1 MRNAA
6 GTDASAQ
13 SGDRN
18 DSYQAVVAE
27 FRALLERVQA
37 GMNLVDAAIA
47 GEVSLCHQEIATNV
61 VVLDDVTP
69 RYLRASVAL
78 DTCNAGLRMALHVLQ
93 DARTAQR
100 EADEPTERVR
110 RPVCSILRA

>member
-1 MRNAA
+1 MQEAA
-6 GTDASAQ
+6 GNGAAAQ

-27 FRALLERVQA
+27 LRALHERVQA
-37 GMNLVDAAIA
+37 GMNLVEAAIA
-47 GEVSLCHQEIATNV
+47 GEASLCNQEIATNV

-69 RYLRASVAL
+69 RYLRASAAL

-93 DARTAQR
+93 DDRTAQR
-100 EADEPTERVR
+100 EADKPAERLR